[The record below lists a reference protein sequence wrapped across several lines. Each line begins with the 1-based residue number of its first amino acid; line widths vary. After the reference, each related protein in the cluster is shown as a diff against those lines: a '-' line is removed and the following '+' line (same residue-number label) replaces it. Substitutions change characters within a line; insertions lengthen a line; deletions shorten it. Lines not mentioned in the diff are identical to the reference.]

1 MRWLLHTLCGLC
13 ALLLAVLGPGAWA
26 AEAQRPLASWATTQE
41 VLPVSKIVLYTSGVG
56 YFQRDGHVTDHAEV
70 PLRFKVDNI
79 NDLLKSMV
87 IQDFDGGQVTTATYD
102 ARDPLNKTLQSFAVD
117 LTPNPG
123 LGALLQQIRGEPLEV
138 ATPSPVR
145 GVLLGV
151 EKKTEPVGE
160 RRVVEIEY
168 LNLLTDTGLR
178 AIPLGQVQRLTLLND
193 RLAAELRQALEALAA
208 RHDTQKKTVHLVFD
222 GTGRRHVRV
231 AYVVEM
237 PVWKTTYR
245 LLLSDTA
252 PPFLQGWAIVE
263 NPSDEDWQH
272 VQLSLVSGRP
282 LSFVMDLYEP
292 LYIER
297 PVVMPELHAA
307 LRPPVYEQALEA
319 ATEQRQ
325 KASKRETERGEEG
338 PKRPSADTVAE
349 ETAKAALSMR
359 GMVAAEAP
367 APRST
372 PADLALQEGV
382 SSVAQATELGEL
394 FEYAINTPVSLARQ
408 TSALLPVVSEEVAGT
423 KLSIYNERVHTKHPL
438 YGFRLRN
445 STALYLMQGPV
456 TVFDGA
462 GYAGDARIADLP
474 AGQEQLL
481 SYGMDLK
488 MEVEPVAAAEQ
499 QELLTV
505 SLRQG
510 TLLATR
516 RAIAEKTYTVKNR
529 DQKPKVVLI
538 EHPWRAD
545 WQLSMPGQPA
555 ERTRQAYRFTL
566 PVAAG
571 QTAQLQVREEKPLQQ
586 SVTLTDAG
594 PDMLAYYV
602 QAAQVSPQVQ
612 EALQRVLALRDRLD
626 RTVQQ
631 RRRLEQRI
639 QEITQE
645 QARIRDNMGRL
656 AQNSELYNRY
666 VHKLDQQETD
676 LDALRQEIETLKTTE
691 AGQKQELTT
700 YLLGLD
706 LG

>member
-1 MRWLLHTLCGLC
+1 
-13 ALLLAVLGPGAWA
+13 V
-26 AEAQRPLASWATTQE
+26 E
-41 VLPVSKIVLYTSGVG
+41 
-56 YFQRDGHVTDHAEV
+56 
-70 PLRFKVDNI
+70 NI

-87 IQDFDGGQVTTATYD
+87 IQDFDGGRVTTATYE
-102 ARDPLNKTLQSFAVD
+102 ARDPLHKTLQSFAVD
-117 LTPNPG
+117 LTTNPG

-138 ATPSPVR
+138 ATPGAVR

-151 EKKTEPVGE
+151 EKKTEPIGE
-160 RRVVEIEY
+160 RGVVEVEY
-168 LNLLTDTGLR
+168 VNLLTDAGLR
-178 AIPLGQVQRLTLLND
+178 AIPLGQVQRLSLLNE
-193 RLAAELRQALEALAA
+193 RLAAELRQALEVLAT

-231 AYVVEM
+231 AYIVEM

-245 LLLSDTA
+245 LVLSDTS

-263 NPSDEDWQH
+263 NPTDEDWQN
-272 VQLSLVSGRP
+272 VQLALVSGRP

-297 PVVMPELHAA
+297 PVVMPEIHAA
-307 LRPPVYEQALEA
+307 LRPPVYEQALQG
-319 ATEQRQ
+319 ATEPRQR
-325 KASKRETERGEEG
+325 ASKRGAERGEEE
-338 PKRPSADTVAE
+338 PKRPSAGAGAE
-349 ETAKAALSMR
+349 GTATAAPAVR
-359 GMVAAEAP
+359 GLLAAEAP
-367 APRST
+367 VPRAA
-372 PADLALQEGV
+372 PADMALQEGV
-382 SSVAQATELGEL
+382 SAVAQAMELGEL

-408 TSALLPVVSEEVAGT
+408 TSALLPIVSEAVAGT

-438 YGFRLRN
+438 SGFRLRN
-445 STALYLMQGPV
+445 STALYLMQGPI

-481 SYGMDLK
+481 SYGIDLK
-488 MEVEPVAAAEQ
+488 TEVEPVAAAERH
-499 QELLTV
+499 ELLTV
-505 SLRQG
+505 SLRKG

-516 RAIAEKTYTVKNR
+516 KAMAEKTYTVKNR
-529 DQKPKVVLI
+529 DQKQKVVLI

-545 WQLSMPGQPA
+545 WQLRLPAQPV

-566 PVAAG
+566 PVEAG

-602 QAAQVSPQVQ
+602 QAAQVSPQVK
-612 EALQRVLALRDRLD
+612 EALQRVIALRDRLD

-631 RRRLEQRI
+631 RRRREQRM

-645 QARIRDNMGRL
+645 QTRIRDNMSRL
-656 AQNSELYNRY
+656 AQNSELYSRY
-666 VHKLDQQETD
+666 VRTLDQQETD
-676 LDALRQEIETLKTTE
+676 LDTLRQEIETLKTTE
-691 AGQKQELTT
+691 DEQKQELTT

-706 LG
+706 IG